1 MNKFFLRLFDFFKT
15 RKVLLFSL
23 VTTLIVLLSVSALN
37 MNFNEDISG
46 FLPKDKQN
54 EQINYAY
61 THIGAS
67 NTIIVYF
74 SMRDSL
80 ADGIDVIPEA
90 IEYFINTLNNNDINK
105 YSKKIQ
111 YTVDES
117 AIIEKMNF
125 LSKNIPYFLDRTDYE
140 RIDSI
145 IIKENII
152 KQLGYDRNIL
162 GSIQG
167 SIMKGV
173 ISNDPLLISSE
184 LLAGLNSF
192 RMNEQF
198 TVSDG

>member
-23 VTTLIVLLSVSALN
+23 VTTLIVLLTVSALN

-125 LSKNIPYFLDRTDYE
+125 LSKTFHIFSTE
-140 RIDSI
+140 
-145 IIKENII
+145 
-152 KQLGYDRNIL
+152 Q
-162 GSIQG
+162 
-167 SIMKGV
+167 IMNVLTVLSSKKT
-173 ISNDPLLISSE
+173 LL
-184 LLAGLNSF
+184 N
-192 RMNEQF
+192 N
-198 TVSDG
+198 